1 MENLEKTAGLKD
13 FITNGCNQDANKKT
27 KLLELYSSYKDFT
40 KATEADSY
48 SKNTFK
54 EHINHLFK
62 IKKDPCT
69 KNLIV
74 SGIGP
79 KIEQQKEFKI
89 NQKEISE
96 AAIVEANSEV
106 ILEEESKK
114 NVEIEQE
121 GIEMNNQENSVVET
135 TTNEEKN
142 IKTIN
147 IPNRIDELKKK
158 RQLIDKKISILNKI
172 EVLKNIL
179 DELSKDY
186 IKKVDNI
193 NSIKEA
199 DELTKFL
206 NCDIKGW
213 NVRMETILKSKEK

>member
-1 MENLEKTAGLKD
+1 MENLEKMAGLKD
-13 FITNGCNQDANKKT
+13 FITNGCNQDENKKT

-89 NQKEISE
+89 NQKEISK
-96 AAIVEANSEV
+96 AAIVESNSEV
-106 ILEEESKK
+106 IIEEAK
-114 NVEIEQE
+114 NVEMDQEE
-121 GIEMNNQENSVVET
+121 GIEMNNQDNSVAEAT
-135 TTNEEKN
+135 IKEEKN
-142 IKTIN
+142 NKTIN

-206 NCDIKGW
+206 NGDIKGW
-213 NVRMETILKSKEK
+213 NVRMETIFKSKEK

>member
-1 MENLEKTAGLKD
+1 MENLEKMAGLKD
-13 FITNGCNQDANKKT
+13 FLTNGCNQDVNKKT

-54 EHINHLFK
+54 EHINHLYK
-62 IKKDPCT
+62 IKKDPNT

-79 KIEQQKEFKI
+79 KTEQQKDFKL
-89 NQKEISE
+89 NQQDIAK
-96 AAIVEANSEV
+96 AAIAEANSEV
-106 ILEEESKK
+106 ILEEEAK
-114 NVEIEQE
+114 NVEMEQE
-121 GIEMNNQENSVVET
+121 GIDMNNQENSVVET
-135 TTNEEKN
+135 TINEEKN
-142 IKTIN
+142 IKSIN
-147 IPNRIDELKKK
+147 IPNRIDDLKKK
-158 RQLIDKKISILNKI
+158 RQLIDKKISIFNKI

-179 DELSKDY
+179 DKLSKDY

-199 DELTKFL
+199 DELTKCL
-206 NCDIKGW
+206 NDDIKGW
-213 NVRMETILKSKEK
+213 NVRMETILKSKEN

>member
-1 MENLEKTAGLKD
+1 MENLEKMAGLKD

-62 IKKDPCT
+62 IKKDPDT

-89 NQKEISE
+89 NQKEISK

-106 ILEEESKK
+106 IIEEAK
-114 NVEIEQE
+114 NVEMEQE
-121 GIEMNNQENSVVET
+121 GIEMNNQTNIVEET
-135 TTNEEKN
+135 TTNEEKTS
-142 IKTIN
+142 KSIN

-179 DELSKDY
+179 DKLSKDY

-193 NSIKEA
+193 DSIKEA
-199 DELTKFL
+199 DELTKCL
-206 NCDIKGW
+206 NADIRQW
-213 NVRMETILKSKEK
+213 NVQMETILKSKEK

>member
-1 MENLEKTAGLKD
+1 MENLEKMAGLKD

-62 IKKDPCT
+62 IKKDPDT

-89 NQKEISE
+89 NQKEISK

-106 ILEEESKK
+106 IIEEAK
-114 NVEIEQE
+114 NVEMEQE

-135 TTNEEKN
+135 TINEEKN
-142 IKTIN
+142 NKSIN

-179 DELSKDY
+179 DELTKDY
-186 IKKVDNI
+186 IEKLDNI
-193 NSIKEA
+193 NTIKEA
-199 DELTKFL
+199 DELTKYL
-206 NCDIKGW
+206 NADIRQW
-213 NVRMETILKSKEK
+213 NVQMETILKSKEK